1 MYAALKRTLDVIVSL
16 ALITLL
22 LPVWGLAAAAIRLT
36 SPGPVFYSQIRGG
49 RHGRP
54 FRSLKFRTMR
64 ADHVH
69 DPREIVPLTHA
80 AITPVGRLLRRTKLD
95 ETPQLINIL
104 RGEMSLIGPRP
115 TIMEQVEAYDAFQRR
130 RLEVRPGL
138 TGLAQV
144 NGNASMSWD
153 ERIRYDVYYVDHA
166 GPLLDLAILARTVLV
181 VLLGEERFSR
191 PFDESPYARR
201 PRRRKG
207 KATRR

>member
-1 MYAALKRTLDVIVSL
+1 MYAGLRRILDVVVSL
-16 ALITLL
+16 ALMALL
-22 LPVWGLAAAAIRLT
+22 LPAWAVAAAAIRLT
-36 SPGPVFYSQIRGG
+36 SPGPVFFTQVRGG
-49 RHGRP
+49 LHGRP

-69 DPREIVPLTHA
+69 DPGEIVPLTHA
-80 AITPVGRLLRRTKLD
+80 AVTPVGRLLRRTKLD
-95 ETPQLINIL
+95 ETPQLINVL

-144 NGNASMSWD
+144 NGNASMSWE

-166 GPLLDLAILARTVLV
+166 GPLLDLAILAKTVLV
-181 VLLGEERFSR
+181 VLLGERRFSR

-201 PRRRKG
+201 LRDARREAPR
-207 KATRR
+207 